1 MVTEIFV
8 RSALRPSAQAGV
20 GTLARRIAACGVLVA
35 TALLAPSRAT
45 AIGPVV
51 DRVTLDNG
59 IRLVMSQQRSVPI
72 VAINCIVDG
81 GARVDPPGKA
91 GLASMTGSLLSEGTK
106 GRTSEEISRLID
118 SLGGS
123 FSTGA
128 SSDWILASAAVLS
141 RDFATGVDLIA
152 RSLREPTFPPEE
164 VERRRKETLGE
175 LEADED
181 QPGIVAQ
188 RAFRKAVF
196 GDAAY
201 GSPVDG
207 TPATVSALTR
217 DDIVEYHA
225 REIQP
230 GRTICAI
237 VGDVPTAEMKET
249 VQRLLGDWKQ
259 SGTPLEAKVASAPP
273 AKSVVV
279 DRPVTQAS
287 IVLGQIGVARSNPD
301 YFPILLMNYVLGGGG
316 FNSRLMQT
324 IRTKG
329 GLAYSV
335 SSHFEGNKLPG
346 PFQVALQ
353 TKVESAAEAI
363 RLVREEIVRLHREGA
378 TADELQQAKDYLTGN
393 FPLRLDST
401 GKLAG
406 FLGQVEYFGLGDD
419 YIEKYAE
426 RVRAVTLDD
435 VRRAAGKY
443 LHPDALVQVVV
454 GPATKLAEQGI
465 EDGSARAGASQP
477 ASAGA
482 PQPASADASGG

>member
-1 MVTEIFV
+1 MPAT
-8 RSALRPSAQAGV
+8 
-20 GTLARRIAACGVLVA
+20 ARRLRVLLWLACAAVVA
-35 TALLAPSRAT
+35 ALAPAARA
-45 AIGPVV
+45 AGPVV
-51 DRVTLDNG
+51 ERTTLENG
-59 IRLVMSQQRSVPI
+59 LRLVLSQQRSVPI
-72 VAINCIVDG
+72 VAMNCIVDG

-91 GLASMTGSLLSEGTK
+91 GLASLTGSLLSEGTK

-123 FSTGA
+123 FDTGT
-128 SSDWILASAAVLS
+128 SSDWVLASAAVLS

-164 VERRRKETLGE
+164 VERRRKEILGE

-181 QPGIVAQ
+181 EPGLVAQ

-201 GSPVDG
+201 GQPVDG
-207 TPATVSALTR
+207 TPDSVKSLTR
-217 DDIVEYHA
+217 NDVLAYH
-225 REIQP
+225 RDEIRP
-230 GRTICAI
+230 DRTICAI
-237 VGDVPTAEMKET
+237 VGDVPTSEMKAT
-249 VQRLLGDWKQ
+249 VQRLLGDWR
-259 SGTPLEAKVASAPP
+259 GTGKPLAAHAATPPP

-301 YFPILLMNYVLGGGG
+301 YFPILLMNWVLGGGG

-324 IRTKG
+324 VRTKS

-335 SSHFEGNKLPG
+335 ASAFESSKLPG
-346 PFQVALQ
+346 AFQVALQ

-363 RLVREEIVRLHREGA
+363 RLVREQIVKLHDEGA
-378 TADELQQAKDYLTGN
+378 TEAELAAAKDYLTGN

-406 FLGQVEYFGLGDD
+406 LLGQVEYFGLGDD
-419 YIEKYAE
+419 YIERYAE

-435 VRRAAGKY
+435 VKKAAGKY
-443 LHPDALVQVVV
+443 LQPDALVQVVV
-454 GPATKLAEQGI
+454 GPQAQLAAQGVTA
-465 EDGSARAGASQP
+465 SGASNP
-477 ASAGA
+477 AVE
-482 PQPASADASGG
+482 PAAKPGR

>member
-1 MVTEIFV
+1 MLALTIVPA
-8 RSALRPSAQAGV
+8 SAA
-20 GTLARRIAACGVLVA
+20 
-35 TALLAPSRAT
+35 
-45 AIGPVV
+45 GPVV
-51 DRVTLDNG
+51 ERVTLDNG

-72 VAINCIVDG
+72 VAMNCIVDG

-91 GLASMTGSLLSEGTK
+91 GLASMTGSLMSEGTK

-123 FSTGA
+123 FDTGA

-141 RDFATGVDLIA
+141 RDFTTGVDLIA

-201 GSPVDG
+201 GAPIDG
-207 TPATVSALTR
+207 TPESVTSLTR
-217 DDIVEYHA
+217 EDIVGYHT

-237 VGDVPTAEMKET
+237 VGDVPTAEMKAT
-249 VQRLLGDWKQ
+249 AQRLLGDWRQ
-259 SGTPLEAKVASAPP
+259 TGTPLDAKVAKPSGP
-273 AKSVVV
+273 KSVVV

-287 IVLGQIGVARSNPD
+287 IVLGEIGVARSNPD

-335 SSHFEGNKLPG
+335 ASHFEGNKLPG
-346 PFQVALQ
+346 AFQVALQ

-363 RLVREEIVRLHREGA
+363 RLVREEIARLHRNGA
-378 TADELQQAKDYLTGN
+378 TVAELDQAKDYLTGN

-435 VRRAAGKY
+435 VKRAAGKY
-443 LHPDALVQVVV
+443 LHPDAMVQVVV
-454 GPATKLAEQGI
+454 GPAAQLAEQRI
-465 EDGSARAGASQP
+465 EQSQEPAAGSPSP
-477 ASAGA
+477 ALGVTT
-482 PQPASADASGG
+482 GG

>member
-1 MVTEIFV
+1 MALFST
-8 RSALRPSAQAGV
+8 SALG
-20 GTLARRIAACGVLVA
+20 
-35 TALLAPSRAT
+35 APPIVERT
-45 AIGPVV
+45 
-51 DRVTLDNG
+51 TLDNG
-59 IRLVMSQQRSVPI
+59 IRLVLSTQRSVPI

-91 GLASMTGSLLSEGTK
+91 GLASLTGSLLSEGTK

-123 FSTGA
+123 FDTGT
-128 SSDWILASAAVLS
+128 SSDWVLASSAVLS
-141 RDFATGVDLIA
+141 RDFATGFDLIA
-152 RSLREPTFPPEE
+152 RSLREPTFPPDE
-164 VERRRKETLGE
+164 VERRKKEILGE

-181 QPGIVAQ
+181 QPGVVAQ
-188 RAFRKAVF
+188 RAFRAALF

-201 GSPVDG
+201 GNPLDG
-207 TPATVSALTR
+207 TPASVAALTR
-217 DDIVEYHA
+217 DDVLAYH
-225 REIQP
+225 REAIQP
-230 GRTICAI
+230 ARTICTA
-237 VGDVPTAEMKET
+237 VGDVPTSEMKAKAQE
-249 VQRLLGDWKQ
+249 LLGDWRA
-259 SGTPLEAKVASAPP
+259 SGEPRTAVQAKDPG

-279 DRPVTQAS
+279 DRPVTQAN

-346 PFQVALQ
+346 PFQVVLQ
-353 TKVESAAEAI
+353 TKVESAAEAL
-363 RLVREEIVRLHREGA
+363 RLVREEIVKLHRDGA
-378 TADELQQAKDYLTGN
+378 TQQELDAAKDYLTGN

-419 YIEKYAE
+419 YIERYAE

-435 VRRAAGKY
+435 VKKAANEY
-443 LHPDALVQVVV
+443 LHPDAMVQVVV
-454 GPATKLAEQGI
+454 APAAKLAEQGI
-465 EDGSARAGASQP
+465 TATQTAPASGGAPPAPPPAAPAPAAARAG
-477 ASAGA
+477 GT
-482 PQPASADASGG
+482 GT

>member
-1 MVTEIFV
+1 MTSAV
-8 RSALRPSAQAGV
+8 RR
-20 GTLARRIAACGVLVA
+20 ARSL
-35 TALLAPSRAT
+35 LLAVACCVGGLASVARA
-45 AIGPVV
+45 AGPVV
-51 DRVTLDNG
+51 ERTTLGNG
-59 IRLVMSQQRSVPI
+59 IRLVLSQQRSVPI

-91 GLASMTGSLLSEGTK
+91 GLANLTGSLLSEGTK

-123 FSTGA
+123 FDTGT
-128 SSDWILASAAVLS
+128 SSDWVLASAAVLS
-141 RDFATGVDLIA
+141 RDFTTGVDLIA
-152 RSLREPTFPPEE
+152 RSLREPTFPPDE
-164 VERRRKETLGE
+164 VERRRKEILGE

-181 QPGIVAQ
+181 EPGIVAQ
-188 RAFRKAVF
+188 RAFRRALF

-201 GSPVDG
+201 GTPVDG
-207 TPATVSALTR
+207 TPDSVQKLTR
-217 DDIVEYHA
+217 DDVVAYH
-225 REIQP
+225 RDEIQP

-237 VGDVPTAEMKET
+237 VGDVATSEMKAT
-249 VQRLLGDWKQ
+249 VEKLLGDWK
-259 SGTPLEAKVASAPP
+259 GGEKPLAATAATAPP

-287 IVLGQIGVARSNPD
+287 VVLGQIGVARSNPD
-301 YFPILLMNYVLGGGG
+301 YFPILLMNWVLGGGG

-335 SSHFEGNKLPG
+335 ASAFESSKLPG
-346 PFQVALQ
+346 AFQVALQ
-353 TKVESAAEAI
+353 TKVESAGEAI
-363 RLVREEIVRLHREGA
+363 KLARAEIAKLHDEGA
-378 TADELQQAKDYLTGN
+378 TEAELNAAKDYLTGN

-419 YIEKYAE
+419 YIETYAE

-435 VRRAAGKY
+435 VRKAAAKY

-454 GPATKLAEQGI
+454 GPQAKLAEQGI
-465 EDGSARAGASQP
+465 GGT
-477 ASAGA
+477 
-482 PQPASADASGG
+482 SGGAASDTAAAAAAPAAAAVKPGP

>member
-1 MVTEIFV
+1 MC
-8 RSALRPSAQAGV
+8 R
-20 GTLARRIAACGVLVA
+20 GTRLLAATTVLSVVA
-35 TALLAPSRAT
+35 ALLAWPTTRALS
-45 AIGPVV
+45 APGPVV
-51 DRVTLDNG
+51 ERTTLGNG
-59 IRLVMSQQRSVPI
+59 IRLVLSTQRSVPI

-91 GLASMTGSLLSEGTK
+91 GLAGLTGSLLSEGTK

-123 FSTGA
+123 FDTGT
-128 SSDWILASAAVLS
+128 SSDWVLASSAVLS
-141 RDFATGVDLIA
+141 RDFTTGFDLIA

-164 VERRRKETLGE
+164 VDRRKKEILGE
-175 LEADED
+175 LQADED
-181 QPGIVAQ
+181 QPGVVAQ
-188 RAFRKAVF
+188 RAFRAAVF

-201 GSPVDG
+201 GKPVDG
-207 TPATVSALTR
+207 TPQSVEALTR
-217 DDIVEYHA
+217 DDVLAYH
-225 REIQP
+225 RDEIQP
-230 GRTICAI
+230 ARTICTV
-237 VGDVPTAEMKET
+237 VGDVPTTEMKATAE
-249 VQRLLGDWKQ
+249 RLLGDWQ
-259 SGTPLEAKVASAPP
+259 ASGSPRAAQQAKDPG

-346 PFQVALQ
+346 AFQVALQ
-353 TKVESAAEAI
+353 TKVESAGEAL
-363 RLVREEIVRLHREGA
+363 RLVREEIAKLHRDGA
-378 TADELQQAKDYLTGN
+378 TQQELDAAKDYLTGN

-435 VRRAAGKY
+435 VRKAAAEY
-443 LHPDALVQVVV
+443 LRPDAMVQVVV
-454 GPATKLAEQGI
+454 APAAPLAEQGI
-465 EDGSARAGASQP
+465 TPSPAATGS
-477 ASAGA
+477 
-482 PQPASADASGG
+482 